1 MATLRFSNLNFIPH
15 ARTLPFVRLFGGAV
29 NKTKRLSNCLK
40 VKSTRR
46 SWKSR
51 ESKVTTSIRHVPGAN
66 STSVLFNQTPIKQI
80 KFAAGQRELRLKS
93 RMGLLGSSRQT
104 GIKNVPVFLG
114 CSFLTKKRKCTYY
127 YYFNSEINF

>member
-46 SWKSR
+46 SW

-104 GIKNVPVFLG
+104 GIKNVPVFKGWNYLE
-114 CSFLTKKRKCTYY
+114 KKRKCTYY